1 MGKWEEAKKTCLE
14 RDKGK
19 CRRCPKRAVDVHH
32 RKPRKMGGTK
42 NEDIAYGLDNLVSLC
57 RDCHNYVHHNP
68 RESYELGWLVH
79 SWDDPGKV
87 SVLSPGGLT
96 GHPGACGIF

>member
-1 MGKWEEAKKTCLE
+1 MTSWEAAKKAAFE
-14 RDKGK
+14 RDHGK
-19 CRRCPKRAVDVHH
+19 CRRCGRQATDVHH
-32 RKPRKMGGTK
+32 RKVRGMGGTK
-42 NEDIAYGLDNLVSLC
+42 NAETNFGLDNLVCLC
-57 RDCHNYVHHNP
+57 RDCHNYIHHNP

-79 SWDDPGKV
+79 SWDDPSKV